1 MCDLNVWNIAWL
13 FVFQYDKTLPYVF
26 VEGSLDILLDL
37 MQIYREKGVIFNR
50 TCTLVG
56 ILGIDN
62 HRRMVNF
69 LHFYFSYII
78 ITIYMVSDLHID
90 KLTNILSL
98 LLLFPLWFLNL
109 VHQSLIYFKN
119 QTYFCLSL
127 HKIEK
132 LQNFQPSN
140 KMLFTIFLQVM
151 LSQPRVKE
159 RIQSLYNL
167 SARKYQLQENQQMRQ
182 AKLNASKMFNS
193 TLPIRGTPHKPR
205 KIRPAW
211 VLHRDSLHNIDNPM
225 QAINFVMDN
234 LHIRPK

>member
-1 MCDLNVWNIAWL
+1 
-13 FVFQYDKTLPYVF
+13 
-26 VEGSLDILLDL
+26 
-37 MQIYREKGVIFNR
+37 
-50 TCTLVG
+50 
-56 ILGIDN
+56 
-62 HRRMVNF
+62 
-69 LHFYFSYII
+69 
-78 ITIYMVSDLHID
+78 
-90 KLTNILSL
+90 
-98 LLLFPLWFLNL
+98 
-109 VHQSLIYFKN
+109 
-119 QTYFCLSL
+119 
-127 HKIEK
+127 
-132 LQNFQPSN
+132 
-140 KMLFTIFLQVM
+140 MLFTIFLQVM

-211 VLHRDSLHNIDNPM
+211 ALHRDSLHNIDNPM

>member
-1 MCDLNVWNIAWL
+1 
-13 FVFQYDKTLPYVF
+13 
-26 VEGSLDILLDL
+26 
-37 MQIYREKGVIFNR
+37 
-50 TCTLVG
+50 
-56 ILGIDN
+56 
-62 HRRMVNF
+62 
-69 LHFYFSYII
+69 
-78 ITIYMVSDLHID
+78 
-90 KLTNILSL
+90 
-98 LLLFPLWFLNL
+98 
-109 VHQSLIYFKN
+109 
-119 QTYFCLSL
+119 
-127 HKIEK
+127 
-132 LQNFQPSN
+132 
-140 KMLFTIFLQVM
+140 M

-193 TLPIRGTPHKPR
+193 TLPIRGTAHKPR

>member
-56 ILGIDN
+56 IMGIDN

-90 KLTNILSL
+90 KLKNILSL
-98 LLLFPLWFLNL
+98 LLLFPLWFFNL

-127 HKIEK
+127 HK
-132 LQNFQPSN
+132 
-140 KMLFTIFLQVM
+140 
-151 LSQPRVKE
+151 
-159 RIQSLYNL
+159 Y
-167 SARKYQLQENQQMRQ
+167 
-182 AKLNASKMFNS
+182 
-193 TLPIRGTPHKPR
+193 R
-205 KIRPAW
+205 KITEFPA
-211 VLHRDSLHNIDNPM
+211 
-225 QAINFVMDN
+225 F
-234 LHIRPK
+234 